1 VIEPNTPYWSS
12 PLGDLLAD
20 LNTSDAGLSSEE
32 ATRRLAQVGPNTL
45 KTKKKTGS
53 LGLLLGQFKSPII
66 LILIAAAFLSLFL
79 RDPADAVLQ
88 TETPDNSRQA
98 HGARLWLETTS
109 SPASEKPVQR
119 GRTPDLPSSQRV
131 FWELI

>member
-53 LGLLLGQFKSPII
+53 LGLG
-66 LILIAAAFLSLFL
+66 AANGNDTVGEP
-79 RDPADAVLQ
+79 R
-88 TETPDNSRQA
+88 
-98 HGARLWLETTS
+98 
-109 SPASEKPVQR
+109 KR
-119 GRTPDLPSSQRV
+119 G
-131 FWELI
+131 